1 MKILAIGDTVGEP
14 GRKILDTFIPRLR
27 EEEGIDFV
35 VVNGENIAGGSGV
48 TPQTS
53 RELFRAGVDCIMSG
67 DHIWDKREILEIID
81 QDQRIL
87 RPLNYPHGVPGRG
100 ATILKSRKGMAVG
113 VVNVIGRVF
122 MREQFNCPFKTAEEA
137 VSHLRKETPIILV
150 DIHAEAT
157 SEKIALGWFL
167 DGKVSAIFGTH
178 THIQTADEKI
188 LPKGTA
194 YITDLGMTGSYDS
207 VLGRDIQQV
216 LERFLTQMP
225 RRFEVATDN
234 VQLHGALF
242 DIDEE
247 TGLALSVRRIQK
259 KL

>member
-1 MKILAIGDTVGEP
+1 MKVLAVGDTVGEP
-14 GRKILDTFIPRLR
+14 GRKILETFIPRLR

-35 VVNGENIAGGSGV
+35 VVNGENIAGGSGL

-53 RELFRAGVDCIMSG
+53 RELFRSGVDCIMSG
-67 DHIWDKREILEIID
+67 DHIWDKKEILEIID
-81 QDQRIL
+81 QDERIL
-87 RPLNYPHGVPGRG
+87 RPLNYPNGVPGRG
-100 ATILKSRKGMAVG
+100 ATVLRSPKGLPVG

-122 MREQFNCPFKTAEEA
+122 MREHFNCPFKAAEEA
-137 VSHLRKETPIILV
+137 VSRLRKETPVILV

-157 SEKIALGWFL
+157 SEKIAMGWHL

-207 VLGRDIQQV
+207 VLGRDIRQV

-225 RRFEVATDN
+225 RRLEVATDN
-234 VQLHGALF
+234 VQLHGAIF
-242 DIDEE
+242 EIDEE

-259 KL
+259 RL